1 MPKKLEEFVGQEHII
16 GKDRLLYRMIV
27 SDQISSI
34 ILFGPPGTGKSS
46 IGKIIAMR
54 TDANFYKVNAVTSG
68 VKELKQIIED
78 TKNIFLNPIGKSV
91 LFIDEIHRFNKLQQ
105 DVLLPFVEDGT
116 IILIGSTTENPYFE
130 VNKALISRSTVF
142 MLKPLKDDEIKIILN
157 RAIENKDIGLGNY
170 KIKAE
175 DKIISML
182 ANYSNGDARVALNVL
197 ELAVISTAPD
207 RKGNIKITEEV
218 LENCIQ
224 KKTAIFDKK
233 GESHYDTISAFIKS
247 MRGSDPQATVYYLA
261 RMLDS
266 GEDPMFVARR
276 IMICA
281 SEDVGMANSNAL
293 RTAVACATAVS
304 MIGMPEARILLSHAA
319 LEVAMSPK
327 SNSAYV
333 AIDSAIEFVNKNSQY
348 PIPMHLRNAPV
359 KDMQDLGYSIGYKYP
374 HGSKDNFAKQ
384 QYLPKEISNK
394 KFYEPYEVGNEK
406 KLADYNKKLWNDG
419 GEEDEK

>member
-1 MPKKLEEFVGQEHII
+1 
-16 GKDRLLYRMIV
+16 
-27 SDQISSI
+27 
-34 ILFGPPGTGKSS
+34 
-46 IGKIIAMR
+46 
-54 TDANFYKVNAVTSG
+54 
-68 VKELKQIIED
+68 
-78 TKNIFLNPIGKSV
+78 
-91 LFIDEIHRFNKLQQ
+91 
-105 DVLLPFVEDGT
+105 
-116 IILIGSTTENPYFE
+116 
-130 VNKALISRSTVF
+130 
-142 MLKPLKDDEIKIILN
+142 MLKPLRDEEIKIILN
-157 RAIENKDIGLGNY
+157 RALENKDNGLGNY
-170 KIKAE
+170 KIKIK

-197 ELAVISTAPD
+197 ELAVVSTTPD
-207 RKGNIKITEEV
+207 TKGNIRISDKV

-261 RMLDS
+261 KMLDS

-293 RTAVACATAVS
+293 RTAVACANAVN

-327 SNSAYV
+327 SNSAYA
-333 AIDSAIEFVNKNSQY
+333 AIDSAIDFINKNSGY
-348 PIPMHLRNAPV
+348 PIPMHLRNAPI

-374 HGSKDNFAKQ
+374 HGSKNNFIKQ
-384 QYLPKEISNK
+384 EYLPKEISNK
-394 KFYEPYEVGNEK
+394 TFYEPYDVGNEK
-406 KLADYNKKLWNDG
+406 KLAEYNKKLWGNR